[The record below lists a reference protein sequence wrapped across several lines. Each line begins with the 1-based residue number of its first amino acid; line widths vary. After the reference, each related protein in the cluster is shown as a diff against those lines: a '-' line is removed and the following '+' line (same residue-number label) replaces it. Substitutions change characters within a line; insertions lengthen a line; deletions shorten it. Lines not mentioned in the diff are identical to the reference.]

1 METNVFSHSSH
12 EAFNST
18 LGEIAG
24 FTGVSCIPVGICIIK
39 VCVHTG
45 TYCRKKWK
53 VRTYFAVL
61 LHCIRFTFLNLFVV
75 KIGHKTNSPHM
86 YLHNKYLNS
95 CILPFNYSALYWCY
109 AGIGKQPYEYHG
121 FIIVSLVFCVKIMY
135 FNCIRIF
142 TVFSSAQFSPFYYT
156 GMSPISMGKRYAS
169 TYLQSTSNYL
179 LATSTDL
186 KECHCN
192 PNPWLGE
199 HKTGLGGVILRHFW
213 GH

>member
-24 FTGVSCIPVGICIIK
+24 FTGVSCIPLGICIIK
-39 VCVHTG
+39 VCVHVG

-86 YLHNKYLNS
+86 YIPNKYLNS
-95 CILPFNYSALYWCY
+95 CIFVLQVQCAVLIVCRYCETAL
-109 AGIGKQPYEYHG
+109 QLSPL
-121 FIIVSLVFCVKIMY
+121 IIVFLCFVF
-135 FNCIRIF
+135 
-142 TVFSSAQFSPFYYT
+142 
-156 GMSPISMGKRYAS
+156 
-169 TYLQSTSNYL
+169 
-179 LATSTDL
+179 
-186 KECHCN
+186 
-192 PNPWLGE
+192 
-199 HKTGLGGVILRHFW
+199 
-213 GH
+213 